1 MLILI
6 PNLEKRFNLM
16 SYLLDKKIKI
26 LALATCHN
34 RRKIT
39 IKSINSLKKSAFKKN
54 IDLKIYIVDDGS
66 IDGTSKEIKKRF
78 KDVKIISGN
87 GKLFWCKGM
96 VFGYKKMIKNE
107 KKFDFILSFNDDVY
121 FYKNFLNNLLST
133 YYKNINKNTSLIVV
147 GSTCDNIT
155 KKLNQGGLKKR
166 SFINPLSLE
175 LIKNIR
181 LNKSCD
187 TFNMNCV
194 LINQSVIK
202 KIGFLSKNYRHIWGD
217 WDYGLRN
224 TKFNGLN
231 IVASKIV
238 GECPTPNNKM
248 YISNTDDKI
257 LTTAE
262 LWKRYVHFGQQNPKE
277 RYKFYK
283 DHGGLLWLFFYFGT
297 YLKFWVI
304 NIFKINK

>member
-1 MLILI
+1 
-6 PNLEKRFNLM
+6 M
-16 SYLLDKKIKI
+16 SYLSDNKIKI
-26 LALATCHN
+26 LALATSHN

-39 IKSINSLKKSAFKKN
+39 IKSINSLKKFGFKKN
-54 IDLKIYIVDDGS
+54 IDLRIYIVDDGS
-66 IDGTSKEIKKRF
+66 TDGTSKEIKKRF
-78 KDVKIISGN
+78 KDVKLIPGN

-96 VFGYKKMIKNE
+96 VFGYKKMIKKE
-107 KKFDFILSFNDDVY
+107 KNFDFILVFNDDVC
-121 FYKNFLNNLLST
+121 FYKNFLNNLLTT
-133 YYKNINKNTSLIVV
+133 YYKNTNKNSSLIVV

-166 SFINPLSLE
+166 SFINPLSLK
-175 LIKNIR
+175 LIKNIKF
-181 LNKSCD
+181 NKSCD

-231 IVASKIV
+231 IVAPKIV
-238 GECPTPNNKM
+238 GECPTPNNKI
-248 YISNTDDKI
+248 YINKMNDKD
-257 LTTAE
+257 LTKSE
-262 LWKRYVHFGQQNPKE
+262 LWERYIHFGQQNPLE

-297 YLKFWVI
+297 YIKFWIV
-304 NIFKINK
+304 NIFKIKKNEIKKKNYLF